1 MYVDEEAPKA
11 ITEDTLD
18 RKDQRTSRA
27 SLTPV
32 TKHRSISRSR
42 DNLASQPKESGSSSD
57 LEQPKQAEQKPVP
70 SALSIAAKQVCGMLI
85 EGLSN
90 DDRDSNENGKKGI
103 GLDLQNSNFAFASC
117 FFVDF
122 FMVVARLQHDTSC
135 YVGCE
140 HKTTIFVFCKK

>member
-85 EGLSN
+85 ESLRN

-103 GLDLQNSNFAFASC
+103 GLDLQNNNFACLSF

-122 FMVVARLQHDTSC
+122 FRVVA
-135 YVGCE
+135 
-140 HKTTIFVFCKK
+140 

>member
-1 MYVDEEAPKA
+1 MYVDDEAPKA

-18 RKDQRTSRA
+18 RRDQRISRA

-70 SALSIAAKQVCGMLI
+70 SALSIAAKQVCQVLI
-85 EGLSN
+85 GSLSN
-90 DDRDSNENGKKGI
+90 DYRDSNENGKKGI
-103 GLDLQNSNFAFASC
+103 GLDLPNNNFACASS

-122 FMVVARLQHDTSC
+122 FRVVA
-135 YVGCE
+135 
-140 HKTTIFVFCKK
+140 

>member
-1 MYVDEEAPKA
+1 LYVDEEAPKA

-85 EGLSN
+85 GSLSN
-90 DDRDSNENGKKGI
+90 NDRDSNENGKKGI
-103 GLDLQNSNFAFASC
+103 GLDLQNNNFAFASC
-117 FFVDF
+117 FFLDF
-122 FMVVARLQHDTSC
+122 FRVVALLQHDTSC
-135 YVGCE
+135 HVGRE
-140 HKTTIFVFCKK
+140 HKTTILCFFQK

>member
-85 EGLSN
+85 ESLSN

-103 GLDLQNSNFAFASC
+103 GLDLQNNNFACLSF

-122 FMVVARLQHDTSC
+122 FRVVA
-135 YVGCE
+135 
-140 HKTTIFVFCKK
+140 